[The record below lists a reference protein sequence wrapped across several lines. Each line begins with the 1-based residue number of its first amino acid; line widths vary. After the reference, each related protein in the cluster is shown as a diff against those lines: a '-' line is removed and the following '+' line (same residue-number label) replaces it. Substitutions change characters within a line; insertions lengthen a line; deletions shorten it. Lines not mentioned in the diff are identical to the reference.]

1 MQIIRL
7 TLGAFETNCYLV
19 EGEPGRCIVIDP
31 ADGGAQLLRELD
43 SRSLTPEAVL
53 LTHGHYDH
61 ILAVPDLQRRWLSLP
76 VFCHPADC
84 PEALTEYDMGQEF
97 PTVTAFANVQPI
109 AEGQELSFAGLT
121 ARVLE
126 TPGHTP
132 GSVTFRIGD
141 TLFTGDTLF
150 YIDIGRTD
158 FEGGSYPQM
167 MRSLRRLA
175 LLDGDPEI
183 LPGHGPRTRLG
194 YERRFNPYLKNGGG
208 GVPWG

>member
-7 TLGAFETNCYLV
+7 TLGVFETNCYLV
-19 EGEPGRCIVIDP
+19 EGEPGRCVVVDP
-31 ADGGAQLLRELD
+31 ADDGARLLRELD
-43 SRSLTPEAVL
+43 RHGLTPEAVL

-61 ILAVPDLQRRWLSLP
+61 ILAVPELQRRWPRLP
-76 VFCHPADC
+76 VYCHPADC
-84 PEALTEYDMGQEF
+84 PEELTEYDMGQVF
-97 PTVTAFANVQPI
+97 PTVTAFTNLNPLSD
-109 AEGQELSFAGLT
+109 GQEISAAGLT
-121 ARVLE
+121 VLVME

-158 FEGGSYPQM
+158 FEGGSYPQIL
-167 MRSLRRLA
+167 RSLRRLA
-175 LLDGDPEI
+175 LLDGDPEV

-208 GVPWG
+208 GAAWG